1 MEGKR
6 IQVGDEIVVRI
17 TAPIY
22 NSCKAGPLFSNTV
35 CMYKAATVEAEAVG
49 KVTKVDNLKDS
60 QAIEIE
66 IEGDSFETIISPE
79 IQDITKG

>member
-6 IQVGDEIVVRI
+6 IQVGDELVARI

-35 CMYKAATVEAEAVG
+35 CIYRAATVEAEVVG
-49 KVTKVDNLKDS
+49 KVTKVDNIKDS

-66 IEGDSFETIISPE
+66 IEGDSFETSISPE
-79 IQDITKG
+79 LYDPSKG

>member
-22 NSCKAGPLFSNTV
+22 NSCRTGELFSNTV
-35 CMYKAATVEAEAVG
+35 CIYKAGTVEAEVVG
-49 KVTKVDNLKDS
+49 KVKKVDNLGDS

-66 IEGDSFETIISPE
+66 GDTFETNISPE
-79 IQDITKG
+79 IGDITKG